1 MPVGAAGTDTWNR
14 WQPCAYGTVG
24 IVQGSEL
31 MFHAD
36 NIFGLWWILLIL
48 FFAFGGRLGG
58 RRYWRGPRAQRW
70 DRYPPPSFPASE
82 PRGDTVVPLQA
93 VLEEPPQRQLPP
105 AAQRQVD
112 EIVRKVDDLLRMADR
127 FPAGSRNLYVLQRTK
142 TDYLPATVDAYLA
155 LTPDY
160 AARAVTPDG
169 RTPTQLLQDQLQIL
183 DTKVDEISEDL
194 QRDNVERLLAN
205 GRFLEEHFGHPPDGE
220 LKLPS

>member
-1 MPVGAAGTDTWNR
+1 
-14 WQPCAYGTVG
+14 
-24 IVQGSEL
+24 
-31 MFHAD
+31 MFFHD
-36 NIFGLWWILLIL
+36 FFGLWWILLIL
-48 FFAFGGRLGG
+48 FFAFGGRLGS

-70 DRYPPPSFPASE
+70 DRYPPPYLSRPEQRA
-82 PRGDTVVPLQA
+82 DTVVPIQT
-93 VLEEPPQRQLPP
+93 VLEEPPPRQLPA

-112 EIVRKVDDLLRMADR
+112 QILRKVDDLLRMADR

-142 TDYLPATVDAYLA
+142 AEYLPATVDAYLA

-160 AARAVTPDG
+160 AERAVTPDG
-169 RTPTQLLQDQLQIL
+169 RTPTQLLQDQLRIL

-205 GRFLEEHFGHPPDGE
+205 GRFLEEHFGRPPDGE